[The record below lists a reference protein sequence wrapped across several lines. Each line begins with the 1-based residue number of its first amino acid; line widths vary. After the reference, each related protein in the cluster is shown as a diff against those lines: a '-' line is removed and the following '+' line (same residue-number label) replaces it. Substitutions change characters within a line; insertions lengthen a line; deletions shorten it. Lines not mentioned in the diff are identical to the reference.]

1 MLRGISKIY
10 LSSLEKVL
18 LGIPRHDED
27 GLLRIYLLSRHLA
40 LELAIH
46 FHSTVCFVSSSS
58 SDGYTLA
65 ARSSRLSPHFF
76 CVGLQAGIMETAIG
90 KGDKSQ
96 GPDKTAGKGK
106 TGERWL
112 MTRKTWRYMSS
123 KMALASPTSHRL
135 DVPTPASHLQVEDD
149 VSTSLQM
156 VHHDTSSSP
165 RSALR
170 RGRVTSFLP
179 PLSFEDA
186 ENLDMQANM
195 FQELCDKQTEFH
207 LPDASAFSYSHLL
220 QQSRDSAV
228 QRAEQRAELRATAI
242 QQQQQPQIVGDEER
256 IERKDAKG
264 LNVEEKGATSL
275 PQEDPNDCFATQTE
289 DHLFFDLD
297 MSEIRAY
304 LSSRASELAEE
315 KNAKVAAAAAH
326 AATPVFSD
334 AVLKYFGMGRK
345 KSTAKALDFRS
356 VNYDRNLRNIKS
368 KYVEEVKNKD
378 FQSQEGPSFINFTTG
393 SRKKKEP
400 EKEEVTWD
408 TIDPEGSR
416 YGTYRPPTL
425 MLSPSTPQTYKR
437 KKSTAGFHSS
447 SNPPSPPKAE
457 HLDVDQLLPLAE
469 RSASTG
475 DDINRSYLSL
485 SLPLSP
491 TSSSMYS
498 AGNMGLNFQSFLS
511 AVMHKSKSGGSLH
524 HHHAAAIKESTGS
537 GSMSTTAT
545 GSGHSNT
552 GTHAGRLLSKKNW
565 KTRSKSQSRA
575 SASSTCIWTPQV
587 GLVYLDKI
595 SFTSLR
601 YFQLYVFRVF
611 VRGRASPGA
620 M

>member
-1 MLRGISKIY
+1 
-10 LSSLEKVL
+10 
-18 LGIPRHDED
+18 
-27 GLLRIYLLSRHLA
+27 
-40 LELAIH
+40 
-46 FHSTVCFVSSSS
+46 
-58 SDGYTLA
+58 
-65 ARSSRLSPHFF
+65 
-76 CVGLQAGIMETAIG
+76 MEPA
-90 KGDKSQ
+90 KGDKSH

-106 TGERWL
+106 SNERWL

-135 DVPTPASHLQVEDD
+135 DVPKPESHLQVGDD
-149 VSTSLQM
+149 TSSQM
-156 VHHDTSSSP
+156 VHHDQETSPSP

-179 PLSFEDA
+179 PLSFEDS
-186 ENLDMQANM
+186 EDLDLQANR

-228 QRAEQRAELRATAI
+228 QRAEQRAEQRAAAL
-242 QQQQQPQIVGDEER
+242 QQQQPQIVGHEEQ

-264 LNVEEKGATSL
+264 FRVEENGATSL
-275 PQEDPNDCFATQTE
+275 PEEDPNDRFATQTE

-304 LSSRASELAEE
+304 LASRTSELAEE
-315 KNAKVAAAAAH
+315 KNAKVAAAAAP

-345 KSTAKALDFRS
+345 KSTAKVLDFRS

-368 KYVEEVKNKD
+368 KYVEEAKSKD
-378 FQSQEGPSFINFTTG
+378 FQSQDGPSFIIFSTG
-393 SRKKKEP
+393 GRKKIEP

-447 SNPPSPPKAE
+447 SNPPSPPKADQ
-457 HLDVDQLLPLAE
+457 LDVDQLLPLAE

-537 GSMSTTAT
+537 GSMSTSAT
-545 GSGHSNT
+545 GGGHSNA

-587 GLVYLDKI
+587 KLFNNNILHSI
-595 SFTSLR
+595 
-601 YFQLYVFRVF
+601 RVF
-611 VRGRASPGA
+611 SIICI
-620 M
+620 